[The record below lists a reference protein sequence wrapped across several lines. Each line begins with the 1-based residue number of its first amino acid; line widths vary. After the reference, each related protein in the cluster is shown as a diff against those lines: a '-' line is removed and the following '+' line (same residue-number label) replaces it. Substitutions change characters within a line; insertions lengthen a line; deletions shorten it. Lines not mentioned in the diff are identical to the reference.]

1 MSGDRVTGDGDAS
14 TTPAG
19 TGAPGAQA
27 PRHTAPPE
35 VGLVELFLLFS
46 QLGLSSFGGAV
57 SAWMHRAFVEQRGWL
72 GETEFAAAL
81 ALSRIM
87 PGANVANLAILI
99 GQKLRRWPGAV
110 VAVLGLLTGPS
121 LVVIGLA
128 VLYRHYAGNPVID
141 AALEG
146 AAAAGVGLLLAMG
159 VRSGSAV
166 IGSGPLAGQ
175 RAVYVIGSLVILL
188 ATFVLIGIA
197 RVPTVAA
204 VVVLAPL
211 SIALAYFTGAG
222 PPADEP

>member
-1 MSGDRVTGDGDAS
+1 V
-14 TTPAG
+14 
-19 TGAPGAQA
+19 A
-27 PRHTAPPE
+27 PREETPE

-110 VAVLGLLTGPS
+110 AAVLGLLTGPS
-121 LVVIGLA
+121 LVVIALA
-128 VLYRHYAGNPVID
+128 VLYRHYAGNPIID

-146 AAAAGVGLLLAMG
+146 AAAAGVGLLLAMA

-166 IGSGPLAGQ
+166 IGTGPLAGR
-175 RAVYVIGSLVILL
+175 RAAYVAGAIVILI
-188 ATFVLIGIA
+188 ATFVLIGVA

-204 VVVLAPL
+204 VLVLAPL

-222 PPADEP
+222 PPTDES